1 VSQHPSSNTAIVCAL
16 AVSLFGLTVLGAE
29 TPHDF
34 SRYQVIVDRS
44 PFGPMSGVG
53 PEVAQPPFSARYTF
67 VGTAKLDET
76 QPLMAIILD
85 KEGSR
90 TYFKSE
96 GETIGDATVFKID
109 KEDKGPV
116 KLVLKQGLEVAT
128 LVMETKASVG
138 AAPPAPSAQPQ
149 PFIPGQSAA
158 PVPPQPGVRRIPFRR
173 GG

>member
-1 VSQHPSSNTAIVCAL
+1 VKRYPANNIAIVCAL
-16 AVSLFGLTVLGAE
+16 AASWFGLTVRGAE

-34 SRYQVIVDRS
+34 SRYQIIVDRS
-44 PFGPMSGVG
+44 PFGPVSGMG

-67 VGTAKLDET
+67 VGTAKLDDT

-96 GETIGDATVFKID
+96 GETIGDATVVKID
-109 KEDKGPV
+109 REDKGPV
-116 KLVLKQGLEVAT
+116 KLMLKQGLEVAT

-138 AAPPAPSAQPQ
+138 AAPPPPGAQPQ
-149 PFIPGQSAA
+149 PFVPGQPPA
-158 PVPPQPGVRRIPFRR
+158 PPGPGVRRIPFRR